1 MSLKVAIFG
10 TGEVAR
16 KSYLPQLAKC
26 RDITLSYFNRTRGK
40 AVKIA
45 EQYGGGV
52 ADSPAELMA
61 DEPDTVLV

>member
-1 MSLKVAIFG
+1 MRYYELGKQRRGPAMSLKDAFYG

-26 RDITLSYFNRTRGK
+26 RDITLSYFNRTREK

-45 EQYGGGV
+45 EQYGG
-52 ADSPAELMA
+52 
-61 DEPDTVLV
+61 